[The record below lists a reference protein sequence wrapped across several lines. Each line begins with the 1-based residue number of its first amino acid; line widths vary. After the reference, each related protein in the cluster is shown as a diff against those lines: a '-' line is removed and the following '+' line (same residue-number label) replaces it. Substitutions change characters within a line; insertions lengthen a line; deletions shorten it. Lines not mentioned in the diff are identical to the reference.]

1 MNSILML
8 PLSCFCEYKQKF
20 ASLYSCCL
28 YIFVLY
34 MSLFSVIPKIFI
46 IKLMTINMN
55 HITDFFPLLKSAFT
69 TSSDIIPLL
78 PPVNNAFYV
87 N

>member
-1 MNSILML
+1 
-8 PLSCFCEYKQKF
+8 
-20 ASLYSCCL
+20 
-28 YIFVLY
+28 